1 MPPAPITVLIADR
14 ALPGEAAR
22 AVRELGEL
30 IASVF
35 SLEPDCLAI
44 RMLRDEADPERLL
57 LVEAWTSRA
66 AYLGPHLET
75 PHLGAFRARA
85 AEFLAGPPEISFW
98 STVADA
104 TARPAA

>member
-1 MPPAPITVLIADR
+1 MPPAPVTVLIAYR

-30 IASVF
+30 VATVVT
-35 SLEPDCLAI
+35 LESDCLGI
-44 RMLRDEADPERLL
+44 RMLRDEEDPDRLL

-104 TARPAA
+104 TARPAG